1 MHYLEQELT
10 DLIQREPKIWDFMQ
24 QGSLDGVWYWDLE
37 NPENEW
43 LSPEFWRLFGYD
55 PAQKQHDPAEWQSL
69 IHPEDLQV
77 ALKNF
82 DAHCSDSSHPYDQV
96 VRYSHADG
104 STVWVRCR
112 GLAIRDQNGR
122 AIRMLGAHN
131 DITAV
136 KRAEEAAR
144 TEKTFA
150 ERANRHLRAFAYA
163 LSHDLQAPASTL
175 AMLLDELT
183 VHFGEAIDPEAQFL
197 LDLGKETVQR
207 MNEQIKAQLQFVA
220 VAGGE
225 EDFSPVD
232 LAALTGSILEDLRA
246 DIHAAHAEV
255 VVSKLPEVYGNAAQ
269 LRMLLQ
275 NLIENALKF
284 RHADGKP
291 LVRITANR
299 VENTGA
305 TVICVADNGIG
316 IAPKYRSKVFRLSEM
331 LNAPK
336 TYPGSGMGLAL
347 CQRVAERH
355 GGRIWVEDS
364 AEGGCAFFVELKGKE
379 GKESAW

>member
-1 MHYLEQELT
+1 M
-10 DLIQREPKIWDFMQ
+10 
-24 QGSLDGVWYWDLE
+24 
-37 NPENEW
+37 
-43 LSPEFWRLFGYD
+43 
-55 PAQKQHDPAEWQSL
+55 
-69 IHPEDLQV
+69 
-77 ALKNF
+77 
-82 DAHCSDSSHPYDQV
+82 
-96 VRYSHADG
+96 
-104 STVWVRCR
+104 
-112 GLAIRDQNGR
+112 
-122 AIRMLGAHN
+122 
-131 DITAV
+131 
-136 KRAEEAAR
+136 
-144 TEKTFA
+144 
-150 ERANRHLRAFAYA
+150 
-163 LSHDLQAPASTL
+163 
-175 AMLLDELT
+175 
-183 VHFGEAIDPEAQFL
+183 
-197 LDLGKETVQR
+197 
-207 MNEQIKAQLQFVA
+207 A
-220 VAGGE
+220 VASGE
-225 EDFSPVD
+225 EDFSPVG
-232 LAALTGSILEDLRA
+232 LVALTGSILEDLLA
-246 DIHAAHAEV
+246 DIHAARAEIV
-255 VVSKLPEVYGNAAQ
+255 ALKLPEVYGNAAQ